1 MHEDHSRH
9 RGFRSKGVAGDP
21 KAGRRHPGIHRFPP
35 ARGGPRARRTPRG
48 VADLPMDGAK
58 DGSQSGSRGQGRRL
72 RHPGRAR
79 SRRRAL
85 SFSLDVNVL
94 LYASDASSPVH
105 GAARRFLEGA
115 AAGGD
120 LLCLGWPTVMSYLRM
135 ATHPRIFASPLSP
148 SDALGNVETLAG
160 LPHVRLLAEE
170 PGFLDVY
177 RDVTSGFPVR
187 GNLVPDAHLAALL
200 KQHGVRTLFTR
211 DTDFRKFDFLNLRD
225 PFA

>member
-1 MHEDHSRH
+1 
-9 RGFRSKGVAGDP
+9 
-21 KAGRRHPGIHRFPP
+21 
-35 ARGGPRARRTPRG
+35 
-48 VADLPMDGAK
+48 
-58 DGSQSGSRGQGRRL
+58 
-72 RHPGRAR
+72 
-79 SRRRAL
+79 L

-105 GAARRFLEGA
+105 GAARRFLERA

-148 SDALGNVETLAG
+148 AEALDNVEALAG
-160 LPHVRLLAEE
+160 LSHVRLLAEE
-170 PGFLDVY
+170 SGFLDVY
-177 RDVTSGFPVR
+177 RAVTGAFPVR

-211 DTDFRKFDFLNLRD
+211 DADFRKFGFLDLRD
-225 PFA
+225 PFG